1 VVSKPL
7 LKAVSN
13 LKWLMDNASGKER
26 RMKFLVGYN
35 GSVEAKAALL
45 LARDFAKIFKAKVF
59 VMSSME
65 GGAGEKIEDINR
77 AEQNLREAKELLD
90 EAGIECETHQMAR
103 GLTPGEDLV
112 KFAEENQIDQI
123 YVGIE
128 KKSKT
133 SKLLL
138 GSTAQYVILKAR
150 CPVITVK

>member
-1 VVSKPL
+1 
-7 LKAVSN
+7 
-13 LKWLMDNASGKER
+13 
-26 RMKFLVGYN
+26 MKFLVGYN

-45 LARDFAKIFKAKVF
+45 LARDFAKIFDARVF
-59 VMSSME
+59 VLASME
-65 GGAGEKIEDINR
+65 GGAGEKIEDINQ
-77 AEQNLREAKELLD
+77 AEENLREAEEFL
-90 EAGIECETHQMAR
+90 EEQGVECETHQLAR
-103 GLTPGEDLV
+103 GFTPGEDLV